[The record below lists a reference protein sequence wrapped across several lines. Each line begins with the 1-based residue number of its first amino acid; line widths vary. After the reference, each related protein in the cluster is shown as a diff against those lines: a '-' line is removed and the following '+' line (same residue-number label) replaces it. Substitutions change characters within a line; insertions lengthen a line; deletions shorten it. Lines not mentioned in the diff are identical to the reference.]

1 MASIEE
7 AKNIIKDNPISGII
21 NFYHSVSK
29 KGQNYVGICP
39 FHADTKPSMSVNDQK
54 GLYKCFA
61 CGAGGDAIK
70 FVMDLQNLNFPEA
83 IKDISS
89 KLGIVIEEQHKKKE
103 NPKVDMGLRVLTVAS
118 KIYKKV
124 AKDHKPKSYTEFLKN
139 RNLNEDS
146 VKNFGIGYAPGNN
159 ALKSYLLA
167 LK

>member
-124 AKDHKPKSYTEFLKN
+124 EIML
-139 RNLNEDS
+139 
-146 VKNFGIGYAPGNN
+146 
-159 ALKSYLLA
+159 
-167 LK
+167 